1 MEKNLKY
8 FYYVGDNNLSV
19 NQIKVLEI
27 NPSGMWEEQNDV
39 R

>member
-1 MEKNLKY
+1 MLETTIWL
-8 FYYVGDNNLSV
+8 NLSV